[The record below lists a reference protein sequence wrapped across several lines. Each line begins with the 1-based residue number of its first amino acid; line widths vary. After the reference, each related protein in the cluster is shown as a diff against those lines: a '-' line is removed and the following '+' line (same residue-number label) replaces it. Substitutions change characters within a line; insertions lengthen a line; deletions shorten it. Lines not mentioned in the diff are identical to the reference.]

1 MLADQKLANTKRL
14 EDEKKAS
21 EEQLRLSAIEANK
34 ILEENVAKDT
44 LIAAQKA
51 QALAKTGEEIAAAQM
66 LAAEAQKQIDQ
77 LELEQ

>member
-51 QALAKTGEEIAAAQM
+51 
-66 LAAEAQKQIDQ
+66 
-77 LELEQ
+77 